1 MAPRPVRQS
10 DVVLY
15 GGFREILHEE
25 KGHVADLPFQWV
37 AGRISSVDHDD
48 IMLEPGFET
57 MQWLGHDANREIRG
71 WSGGPVFRA
80 VENEPITRVELVGF
94 MYVFVSQ
101 KTVKARHADV
111 VLSDGHLLRN

>member
-15 GGFREILHEE
+15 GGFPEILHEE

-57 MQWLGHDANREIRG
+57 MQWLGTTRIAKYEVGAEDLCFVQLRTNQ
-71 WSGGPVFRA
+71 SRA
-80 VENEPITRVELVGF
+80 LN
-94 MYVFVSQ
+94 
-101 KTVKARHADV
+101 
-111 VLSDGHLLRN
+111 